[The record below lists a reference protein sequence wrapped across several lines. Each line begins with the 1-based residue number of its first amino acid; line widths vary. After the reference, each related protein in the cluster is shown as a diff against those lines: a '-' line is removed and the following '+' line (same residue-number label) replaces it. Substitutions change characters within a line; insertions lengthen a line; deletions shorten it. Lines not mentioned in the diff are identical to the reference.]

1 MRTTIQFYDDK
12 IALRIKVAG
21 EYNSGMK
28 AIEAIDETEQCFGR
42 LTVNVSG
49 VALESD
55 EIIVKTY
62 SENEAW
68 VPQVLN
74 NLSKHF
80 IPTGKTVKSGF
91 VTMPIYKFI
100 EE

>member
-1 MRTTIQFYDDK
+1 MNTTIEFFDEEVS
-12 IALRIKVAG
+12 LRLKVVG

-28 AIEAIDETEQCFGR
+28 AIEAIDETNQCFGR
-42 LTVNVSG
+42 LTVNVEG
-49 VALESD
+49 VNLEPD

-68 VPQVLN
+68 VTQVLT

-80 IPTGKTVKSGF
+80 IPTGKTVQSGF
-91 VTMPIYKFI
+91 VTLPIYKFI
-100 EE
+100 EG